1 MSTNKES
8 TLTVKI
14 EGDNS
19 GIISLLHEVEKY
31 IDTLLEKFRQLNTF
45 LTETRLCSQLHKGE
59 DEDDRNKEPEYCI
72 TLNDPVRCG
81 QNLNQKYAGTDEF
94 ICSECGIHLEDWI
107 KCADEENDVWVEY
120 EFCYCPNCGSK
131 MKRDEG

>member
-1 MSTNKES
+1 MSTNKET

-19 GIISLLHEVEKY
+19 GIIKSLHEVEKY
-31 IDTLLEKFRQLNTF
+31 IDTLLEKFRQLNEF
-45 LTETRLCSQLHKGE
+45 LAETRLCSQLHKGD
-59 DEDDRNKEPEYCI
+59 DEDDQIKEPEYCI
-72 TLNDPVRCG
+72 TPNGPVRCG
-81 QNLNQKYAGTDEF
+81 QNLNRKYAETDEF
-94 ICSECGIHLEDWI
+94 RCSECGIHLEDWI

-120 EFCYCPNCGSK
+120 EFNYCPNCGSK

>member
-19 GIISLLHEVEKY
+19 GIISSLHEVEKY
-31 IDTLLEKFRQLNTF
+31 IDTLLKKLRQLNTF

-59 DEDDRNKEPEYCI
+59 DEDD
-72 TLNDPVRCG
+72 
-81 QNLNQKYAGTDEF
+81 
-94 ICSECGIHLEDWI
+94 
-107 KCADEENDVWVEY
+107 
-120 EFCYCPNCGSK
+120 
-131 MKRDEG
+131 